1 MVGDQANMV
10 SRLRAVL
17 PARWFPDNAP
27 VLDAVLSGL
36 AGVWAVVYA
45 QLQHVRMQTRIG
57 TATGPFLDMVA
68 MDLFGTRLRR
78 QIGQDDNGLRRSIG
92 LELLRERATRAALQE
107 VLNDLTG
114 RAPVIFEP
122 AHAADT
128 KAWGTAC
135 GWGVAGGWG
144 SLRMPFQCLVTAFRP
159 KGGGVSAVAGWGIS
173 AGSWGG
179 GTIEYASA
187 SMVSEQVSDEA
198 VVSAVTRVMPAATIA
213 WLRISN

>member
-1 MVGDQANMV
+1 MIG
-10 SRLRAVL
+10 RLRAVL
-17 PARWFPDNAP
+17 PARWFPDSAP

-45 QLQHVRMQTRIG
+45 QLQYVRMQTRIG

-68 MDLFGTRLRR
+68 TDLFGSRVRR
-78 QIGQDDNGLRRSIG
+78 QIGEDDNGLRRSVG
-92 LELLRERATRAALQE
+92 LELLRERATRMTLRE
-107 VLNDLTG
+107 VLSELTG
-114 RAPVIFEP
+114 RPPVIFEP
-122 AHAADT
+122 AHAPDT
-128 KAWGTAC
+128 KAWGAAC

-144 SLRMPFQCLVTAFRP
+144 SLSMPFQCMVTAFRP
-159 KGGGVSAVAGWGIS
+159 QGGGVSTVAGWGIS

-187 SMVSEQVSDEA
+187 SMVSEHVDDEA
-198 VVSAVTRVMPAATIA
+198 ILSAVARVMPAATIA